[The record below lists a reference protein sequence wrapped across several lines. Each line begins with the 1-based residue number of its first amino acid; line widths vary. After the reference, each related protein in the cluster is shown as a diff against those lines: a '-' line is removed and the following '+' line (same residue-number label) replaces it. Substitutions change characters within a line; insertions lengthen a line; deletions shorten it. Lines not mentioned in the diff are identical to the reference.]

1 MPLHVLLVE
10 DSPRDARLT
19 QEAFLRANPAIQ
31 LYVARDG
38 EDAMAFLGREGA
50 HARAPR
56 PDLVLLD
63 LNLPGM
69 GGQEVLA
76 LIKGNDSLKTILTM
90 MLTSSEAEADI
101 LKSYQLQANCYLC
114 KPTQIDAFDSLLKSI
129 NDLWLVKAKRP
140 GRTGA

>member
-1 MPLHVLLVE
+1 V
-10 DSPRDARLT
+10 
-19 QEAFLRANPAIQ
+19 LRASPAIQ
-31 LYVARDG
+31 LHVARDG

-56 PDLVLLD
+56 PYLVLLD

-69 GGQEVLA
+69 GGPEVLA
-76 LIKGNDSLKTILTM
+76 LIKGNESLKTILTM
-90 MLTSSEAEADI
+90 TLTSSEAEADI

-114 KPTQIDAFDSLLKSI
+114 KPTQIDAFDSLLESI

-140 GRTGA
+140 RRTGA